1 MAAEDGELPKVVKW
15 LRKGGHVDALFS
27 WEDEEGS
34 RSRTLLHAAAA
45 LGQLAVAKEVLKRG
59 ATVDM
64 PTSLGYTPLI
74 DAAAAGQPLVLLL
87 LLEHSANPDLQNVNG
102 FTAPMAAAI
111 EGHEACVKA
120 LLRANANT
128 KLRNKHGRTA
138 LQYAE
143 ALGHT
148 AIAELLRQH
157 IAPPQDPKADE
168 EAKAA
173 ELMQKAEQGSAIGGT
188 SPSSSARP
196 EGAMQIDVGAG
207 IGAEAVPE
215 PVDDVRDRIKSHRSR
230 RSRAPAAATVPFP
243 GSEPPS
249 AAPPAAVA
257 PAPIVPTS
265 EGQGIELAQRG
276 VSEVVLTGCAK
287 GVGLGLNDQNRVT
300 LLEPGGPAAASGLL
314 GLGDRVVSVDSRPLE
329 GRPLQMV
336 MERRDKHVF
345 GVEKLGGRPLE
356 EAFPEVARRLSMSDA
371 SDGTAGAGAHQS
383 SFQGQKVLF
392 SLGRSPRNSAAF

>member
-1 MAAEDGELPKVVKW
+1 MHRTKVEPAQSKDQPPGAAGKDHAPADGGEGRRPNGGGEGEESQRRRSSRSSGGSHHSGSSHHGSEDGGE
-15 LRKGGHVDALFS
+15 RRS
-27 WEDEEGS
+27 S
-34 RSRTLLHAAAA
+34 RRRSREGTAEQQPQPAASVPPSSARTSASQYAA
-45 LGQLAVAKEVLKRG
+45 LIRSGQDG
-59 ATVDM
+59 A
-64 PTSLGYTPLI
+64 
-74 DAAAAGQPLVLLL
+74 A
-87 LLEHSANPDLQNVNG
+87 
-102 FTAPMAAAI
+102 
-111 EGHEACVKA
+111 
-120 LLRANANT
+120 
-128 KLRNKHGRTA
+128 
-138 LQYAE
+138 
-143 ALGHT
+143 
-148 AIAELLRQH
+148 
-157 IAPPQDPKADE
+157 

-173 ELMQKAEQGSAIGGT
+173 ELMQEAEQGIAIGGT

-215 PVDDVRDRIKSHRSR
+215 PADDVRDRIKSHRSR
-230 RSRAPAAATVPFP
+230 RSGAPAAATVPFP

-265 EGQGIELAQRG
+265 EGQGIELAEPVPRAEITQVMRG
-276 VSEVVLTGCAK
+276 VSEVVLTGCAE
-287 GVGLGLNDQNRVT
+287 GVGLGLDDQNRVT
-300 LLEPGGPAAASGLL
+300 LLKPGGPAAASGLL
-314 GLGDRVVSVDSRPLE
+314 GLGDRVVSVDSHPLE

-336 MERRDKHVF
+336 MEQRDKHVF

-371 SDGTAGAGAHQS
+371 SDGTAGARAHQS